1 MKTYFIYDTISSI
14 NFFVGE
20 LMKAKQQLSNYEQ
33 SMIKSRNIKLGI
45 SVAITLLFYFSGL
58 IFQPTLTEKQEASYA
73 VIFLFALVFPTL
85 LLCFN
90 VIYKK
95 SFQKRLKKK
104 PVTYL
109 QNLYLKHREQSE
121 TAAKKK
127 LKVLKLIKFIN
138 FIYGLFLLICGCF
151 VAFSLPSIYEFTAT
165 FPLLIIAAIYIA
177 VFFTRLYLPD
187 KKSYFKYDKTYV
199 DEKDFPELYSLAY
212 KAAKALG
219 IKNEIKISLLPECNS
234 GIAKIGN
241 TYSVQIGVI
250 LLELINDEELYNVL
264 LHEFSHATNQAFYSN
279 KLAHYN
285 NWLDENN
292 QLLIGFPFSSHF
304 FKGLDIAFAFNY
316 DIYSYTISIWFETEA
331 DKSMAKFGN
340 PQVAA
345 SVLLK
350 LKYYELYD
358 WQCEAYDF
366 EPYYLP
372 EKQNEKTI
380 TKTINQYKEFEKKYS
395 SLWNECAEKEI
406 LSRSASHPTLKM
418 RFETI
423 GATEFKT
430 IDSKKTDALEKESK
444 KAVEFV
450 EKLLIEERADEYDD
464 LRNANYIEPSET
476 IKSWE
481 ENGKEIIP
489 ETYHEIINSLRFI
502 GRNDEA
508 LELCDRVIAELDS
521 VASCYATYIKAI
533 FLMRRFDES
542 GIDLMYSVT
551 NNYSNYIQDGL
562 SVIGYFC
569 CITGNQ
575 EELDKY
581 RTNAVNLAQLHKDEY
596 SQLSV
601 LNKGDRL
608 SSENLPEE
616 LLTSILDYILQ
627 VSDNTIDNIYLVRK
641 TISESLFT
649 SVFIIKFN
657 KDVETQVK
665 YEVIDKIFNHL
676 DTCSDWQF
684 SLFDYVDV
692 AKVKPEKI
700 ENSCV
705 YSRT

>member
-1 MKTYFIYDTISSI
+1 
-14 NFFVGE
+14 
-20 LMKAKQQLSNYEQ
+20 MKAKQQLSDYERRQ
-33 SMIKSRNIKLGI
+33 IKLRDIKLVI
-45 SVAITLLFYFSGL
+45 SIATALILYFLGMLSQ
-58 IFQPTLTEKQEASYA
+58 ITLTENQEAIFA
-73 VIFLFALVFPTL
+73 IIFLFSMLFPAL
-85 LLCFN
+85 LLCINIVYGKLF
-90 VIYKK
+90 KK
-95 SFQKRLKKK
+95 HLEKK

-109 QNLYLKHREQSE
+109 QNLYLKHREQSG

-127 LKVLKLIKFIN
+127 LKTLKLIKFIN
-138 FIYGLFLLICGCF
+138 FIYGLLLFTCGCYIAYVSPYF
-151 VAFSLPSIYEFTAT
+151 IKEISTA
-165 FPLLIIAAIYIA
+165 FPLLTVSSIYIA
-177 VFFTRLYLPD
+177 AFFTRLYLSNN
-187 KKSYFKYDKTYV
+187 KSYFKHDKTYV
-199 DEKDFPELYSLAY
+199 DEKDFPELYSLAR
-212 KAAKALG
+212 KAANALG
-219 IKNEIKISLLPECNS
+219 INNDIKISLLPECNS

-250 LLELINDEELYNVL
+250 LLDIINDDEIYNVL
-264 LHEFSHATNQAFYSN
+264 LHEFSHAANQAFYSN

-285 NWLDENN
+285 NWLGENN

-331 DKSMAKFGN
+331 DKSMVKFGN

-542 GIDLMYSVT
+542 GIDLMYSVI